1 MPHGVC
7 TSPAR
12 LARLEAERL
21 ARAPYVRTSKW
32 WVRITPTLA
41 KQMEAELDLY
51 AVRPS
56 KAEVITQLVIE
67 GLAFRRMHRFAAEA
81 AAGQT
86 RAASARAEGAPGTLT
101 FRANELLARG
111 RACRSAFE
119 LGGAARELAAR
130 RSRT

>member
-67 GLAFRRMHRFAAEA
+67 GLAFRRMHRSPPKPRPAK
-81 AAGQT
+81 
-86 RAASARAEGAPGTLT
+86 RAPLPPELKARL
-101 FRANELLARG
+101 EL
-111 RACRSAFE
+111 
-119 LGGAARELAAR
+119 
-130 RSRT
+130 

>member
-12 LARLEAERL
+12 LARLKAERL

-32 WVRITPTLA
+32 WVRLTHRLA
-41 KQMEAELDLY
+41 EQIETELDLY

-56 KAEVITQLVIE
+56 KAEVITQLVVE
-67 GLAFRRMHRFAAEA
+67 GLAFRRFASIAAEA
-81 AAGQT
+81 RAPQT
-86 RAASARAEGAPGTLT
+86 RAAPARPEGAPGKLT
-101 FRANELLARG
+101 S
-111 RACRSAFE
+111 CE
-119 LGGAARELAAR
+119 LGGAACELEAR

>member
-67 GLAFRRMHRFAAEA
+67 GLAFRRSTDR
-81 AAGQT
+81 
-86 RAASARAEGAPGTLT
+86 
-101 FRANELLARG
+101 
-111 RACRSAFE
+111 
-119 LGGAARELAAR
+119 R
-130 RSRT
+130 RSRGRPNARRFRPS